1 MRLGGP
7 ILEKC
12 DGHDAYLSAVKRL
25 GYSACWAP
33 FGPDADDATAAS
45 FVAACRKADVAI
57 AEVGAW
63 SNTISPDDATRK
75 AAIDKCI
82 KGLAHAER
90 LGAFCCV
97 NITGS
102 RGEKWDGPHPDNL
115 SADTFALVVEVT
127 RQIIDAVKP
136 TRTCYTLETM
146 PWTLPDS
153 PDSYLALIEAIDRP
167 GFAVHLDP
175 VNMVNCPSRA
185 YRTGDFIRECF
196 AKLGPRIR
204 SAHAKDI
211 RFSQHLTLHL
221 DECRPGTGV
230 IDYAT
235 FLREMNKLPADVTL
249 MLEHLPTAEEYALGA
264 DHIRAVAK
272 QNGITFR

>member
-7 ILEKC
+7 VLEKC
-12 DGHDAYLSAVKRL
+12 DGPEEYVAAVKRL
-25 GYSACWAP
+25 GYSACWP
-33 FGPDADDATAAS
+33 SVGPEADDATAAA
-45 FVAACRKADVAI
+45 FVAACRKADVVI
-57 AEVGAW
+57 SEVGAW
-63 SNTISPDDATRK
+63 SNTISPDDAVRK
-75 AAIDKCI
+75 AAIDKCV

-102 RGEKWDGPHPDNL
+102 RGAKWDGPHPDNL
-115 SADTFALVVEVT
+115 SEETFALIVDVV

-153 PDSYLALIEAIDRP
+153 PDSYLRLIKAIDRKA
-167 GFAVHLDP
+167 FAVHLDP

-196 AKLGPRIR
+196 EKLGPWIR
-204 SAHAKDI
+204 NAHAKDI
-211 RFSQHLTLHL
+211 RFSQHLTVHL
-221 DECRPGTGV
+221 DECRPGTGLL
-230 IDYAT
+230 DYAT
-235 FLREMNKLPADVTL
+235 YLREMDKLPPDVSL
-249 MLEHLPTAEEYALGA
+249 MLEHLKTAEEYAAGA
-264 DHIRAVAK
+264 EHIRGVAK
-272 QNGITFR
+272 QVGVQIR